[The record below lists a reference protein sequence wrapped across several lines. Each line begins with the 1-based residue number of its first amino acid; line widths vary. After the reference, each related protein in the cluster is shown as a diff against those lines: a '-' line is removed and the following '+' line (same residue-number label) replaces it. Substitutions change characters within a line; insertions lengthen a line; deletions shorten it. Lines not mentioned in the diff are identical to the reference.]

1 MFSPCIYLGKDVAKA
16 SSPPDKETSA
26 LAIENASIVHTMMIA
41 LTDASEQVT
50 KLITRLQ
57 EPAIQI
63 VLIEDVEAKVLT
75 SLNVNK
81 L

>member
-1 MFSPCIYLGKDVAKA
+1 
-16 SSPPDKETSA
+16 
-26 LAIENASIVHTMMIA
+26 MMIA
-41 LTDASEQVT
+41 LTDVSEQVT

-63 VLIEDVEAKVLT
+63 VLIEDVKTKALT
-75 SLNVNK
+75 PLNVNK